1 MSIQDKLTE
10 LALELLPEAVT
21 RRQVGRKALVSRVR
35 NGKIQMNHPVSEVN
49 NFKIVDGKLV
59 MMKPEEIRRR
69 KRAARI
75 AARKR
80 STKMSQILRKRS
92 ISMNKR
98 KARFGA

>member
-1 MSIQDKLTE
+1 
-10 LALELLPEAVT
+10 
-21 RRQVGRKALVSRVR
+21 
-35 NGKIQMNHPVSEVN
+35 
-49 NFKIVDGKLV
+49 
-59 MMKPEEIRRR
+59 MMKPEEIRKR

>member
-1 MSIQDKLTE
+1 MSVKDKLTE
-10 LALELLPEAVT
+10 LALDLLPEAVT
-21 RRQVGRKALVSRVR
+21 RRDMGRKALVSRVR
-35 NGKIQMNHPVSEVN
+35 NGKVQINHAVSQVQ

-59 MMKPEEIRRR
+59 MMKPEEIRKR